1 MKASNTFHDIIN
13 MYLVQRSEIQEDLA
27 QAMQDPTK
35 NLDDCVTYILNTV
48 QKSGLNGFAD
58 QEVFDMAIEYYTTK
72 EIEVGKKIQSQVIV
86 NRIPELTPEEKQE
99 AKLKA
104 FNEAVNEEKKKLTKK
119 SKTTP
124 VSNSTPTLF

>member
-86 NRIPELTPEEKQE
+86 NRIPELTPEEKKE

-119 SKTTP
+119 SKTTT